1 MVQEQNLTLYVLVP
15 SLLKSQPFYVIS
27 SHKTKASTFKLPYL
41 TFLMRM
47 DCSLRAKSMDLIFR
61 SRFFLARTFFS
72 EFLMWWVCCALISLS
87 IPLDCIFLCSIV
99 SALSRSPENTFT
111 LIPLSCCS
119 WLWLDRVTS
128 PVTRFAIVFIFP
140 ERVMIGEWMTTRSKK
155 GLSDWGNETNQRL

>member
-1 MVQEQNLTLYVLVP
+1 MLNPIIATMIKEKIPTVYVQER
-15 SLLKSQPFYVIS
+15 
-27 SHKTKASTFKLPYL
+27 ASVSRWWLYL

-47 DCSLRAKSMDLIFR
+47 DWSLRAKSMDLILR

-72 EFLMWWVCCALISLS
+72 EFLMWCVCCALISLS

-119 WLWLDRVTS
+119 WLWLGRVSS
-128 PVTRFAIVFIFP
+128 PVTRFAIVFISFTWFLRGN
-140 ERVMIGEWMTTRSKK
+140 RV
-155 GLSDWGNETNQRL
+155 LRLWA